1 MLRCTQVPEHDGSWY
16 IRLLH
21 TPLTSKVKQ
30 ALLVVN
36 PVKLHLTALK
46 RCPLT
51 DGNESLEIFVQKS
64 QVDLHF
70 IGGQQIIN
78 TDAHAFF
85 ASTDYGVFFG
95 KGLVQ
100 IGFPSLCQCSKKNL
114 HFYRVNDR
122 FYKSLA
128 TLDIGK
134 KIDIWKNSLLNTV
147 LTLNLGIAPFSLYKH
162 VSC

>member
-70 IGGQQIIN
+70 IGG
-78 TDAHAFF
+78 
-85 ASTDYGVFFG
+85 
-95 KGLVQ
+95 
-100 IGFPSLCQCSKKNL
+100 
-114 HFYRVNDR
+114 
-122 FYKSLA
+122 
-128 TLDIGK
+128 
-134 KIDIWKNSLLNTV
+134 
-147 LTLNLGIAPFSLYKH
+147 
-162 VSC
+162 